1 MLGMSH
7 EQDGMRM
14 QGHGGYL
21 SGQHP
26 GNSSALVR
34 PHVHPQPSK
43 VALQLGL
50 PARQPHGR
58 VYAGSIL
65 AILCTTHKMYPTSA

>member
-1 MLGMSH
+1 MLSMSRD
-7 EQDGMRM
+7 QDGMR
-14 QGHGGYL
+14 GPGGYL

-34 PHVHPQPSK
+34 SHVHLQPSQ

-50 PARQPHGR
+50 LAQRPHGR
-58 VYAGSIL
+58 EDPGSIL
-65 AILCTTHKMYPTSA
+65 AILCTTHRMYMTSA